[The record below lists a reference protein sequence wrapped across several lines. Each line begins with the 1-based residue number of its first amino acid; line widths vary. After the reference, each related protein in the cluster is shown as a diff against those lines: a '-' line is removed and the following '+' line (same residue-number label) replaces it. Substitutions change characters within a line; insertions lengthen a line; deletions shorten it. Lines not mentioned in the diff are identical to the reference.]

1 MRASSYII
9 YVDLP
14 GNSEEMLL
22 LHGYNSGYDKV
33 SRRVASYVR
42 SLESRRPPKP
52 LYGSWSSEPVVS
64 AQVEAPSDE
73 TVQTLRR
80 RGYLTDMTVEEEE
93 EFFSKFARKL
103 HGRSL
108 KSMPNYIFMPT
119 YNCNLRCAYCF
130 QDYMRT
136 DLSHQHLLKPMSLEI
151 VDRIFCGIRHI
162 DQAHEVNIDRSWVR
176 SFGFFG
182 GEPLLAANRGV
193 VQYIMKKALEFGPTR
208 FWAVSNATEIDAY
221 EDLLSPAGIY
231 RIQVTL
237 DGPANEHDKRR
248 VYADGSGS
256 FDRIA
261 RNITMALG
269 RGVKINVRLNID
281 RNNIHNLPKL
291 AAEFE
296 IRGWRHNPRFSV
308 YTAPIRPVNS
318 NVDRQTTMTML
329 ELDQVLLEMQ
339 RESPALSIF
348 ERPDDGIKKRVQ
360 KVFGRRDSEVMT
372 SQESFCG
379 AHTSMYLFDAFADIY
394 TCWERTGDPSVRI
407 GRIKEDGTVEMN
419 VVVNNLW
426 RSRTVASN
434 PICRSCRYALYCGGG
449 CAVLAFAKTGKY
461 HSNYCNGFAQR
472 FRASVAEA
480 FQAHFQGSPEK
491 RTELLGKSVISD

>member
-248 VYADGSGS
+248 VYADGSGCEAVGVARVIS
-256 FDRIA
+256 PSEVSKKCLISEMQALLKDR
-261 RNITMALG
+261 
-269 RGVKINVRLNID
+269 NVRKATA
-281 RNNIHNLPKL
+281 RL
-291 AAEFE
+291 A
-296 IRGWRHNPRFSV
+296 R
-308 YTAPIRPVNS
+308 
-318 NVDRQTTMTML
+318 
-329 ELDQVLLEMQ
+329 
-339 RESPALSIF
+339 
-348 ERPDDGIKKRVQ
+348 
-360 KVFGRRDSEVMT
+360 
-372 SQESFCG
+372 
-379 AHTSMYLFDAFADIY
+379 
-394 TCWERTGDPSVRI
+394 
-407 GRIKEDGTVEMN
+407 
-419 VVVNNLW
+419 
-426 RSRTVASN
+426 
-434 PICRSCRYALYCGGG
+434 
-449 CAVLAFAKTGKY
+449 AFAKID
-461 HSNYCNGFAQR
+461 GFRVAAGFLEGLGG
-472 FRASVAEA
+472 FRPRVPRR
-480 FQAHFQGSPEK
+480 QDLCTQGRVTWKIPSS
-491 RTELLGKSVISD
+491 T